1 MTDFKPPNS
10 PSSQLPPPNPVTRRA
25 HRRQVLRQITA
36 PFVLVILLL
45 AAVVYYLTQLGLASV
60 ERWAEISSML
70 LIAIFI
76 LVLLIPLVLVA
87 ALIIITTLVIR
98 ELPPYA
104 RQTQLAIER
113 VKSQVRSG
121 ADISVQP
128 LMQIQGFLAMLDSL
142 FGRRK

>member
-1 MTDFKPPNS
+1 MNDSKPPYTS
-10 PSSQLPPPNPVTRRA
+10 ASSLPPANSVTRRA
-25 HRRQVLRQITA
+25 HRRQVLRQIAA

-45 AAVVYYLTQLGLASV
+45 AGAIYILSQSELASV

-70 LIAIFI
+70 LIAVFV
-76 LVLLIPLVLVA
+76 LVLLIPLALVG
-87 ALIIITTLVIR
+87 ALICITARLMK

-128 LMQIQGFLAMLDSL
+128 MMQIQSFLAMLDTL
-142 FGRRK
+142 IGRRK

>member
-1 MTDFKPPNS
+1 MTDFKPQNS
-10 PSSQLPPPNPVTRRA
+10 SSSSPPASNPVTRRA
-25 HRRQVLRQITA
+25 HRRQVLRQIIA

-45 AAVVYYLTQLGLASV
+45 AGAIYFLSQSELASV

-70 LIAIFI
+70 LIAVFV
-76 LVLLIPLVLVA
+76 LVLLIPLALVG
-87 ALIIITTLVIR
+87 ALIFVTARLIQ

-113 VKSQVRSG
+113 VKSQVRSS

-128 LMQIQGFLAMLDSL
+128 MMQIQSFLAMLDSL

>member
-1 MTDFKPPNS
+1 MNDSKPPDTS
-10 PSSQLPPPNPVTRRA
+10 ASSLPPPNSVTRRV
-25 HRRQVLRQITA
+25 HRRQVLRQIAA

-45 AAVVYYLTQLGLASV
+45 AGAIYILSQSELASV

-70 LIAIFI
+70 LIAVFV
-76 LVLLIPLVLVA
+76 LVLLIPLALVG
-87 ALIIITTLVIR
+87 ALIFITARLIQQ
-98 ELPPYA
+98 LPPYA

-128 LMQIQGFLAMLDSL
+128 MMQIQSFLAMLDTL
-142 FGRRK
+142 IGRRK